1 VLQRDITTHFALWL
15 VPGKPAA
22 GDESAHWYEPHF
34 ARREHFEVCLYR
46 SMEHGAL
53 ANTAARLL
61 LLADSD
67 LPAMFAFAPLSAIVD
82 VPIVG

>member
-1 VLQRDITTHFALWL
+1 LPYGSSRAN
-15 VPGKPAA
+15 PRPAMSPLIGMNRISLDA
-22 GDESAHWYEPHF
+22 SISKSAF
-34 ARREHFEVCLYR
+34 DR